1 MRYIPH
7 NYQKHCINF
16 LLEHPAAG
24 LFLRPGLGKTSIALT
39 AANRILFDSFEASK
53 VLVIAPLRVAEDT
66 WSRESAKWD
75 HLKHLRVSKV
85 LGGAKKRLAALNADA
100 DIYCINRE
108 NVPWLVKHYGHRW
121 PFDLVIIDELSNF
134 RNPSAKRF
142 RALRKVRPL
151 IKYIWGL
158 TGTPR
163 PRGLLDLWAQMYL
176 LDRGKRL
183 GETYGGYRDKYF
195 TPGRRNGYTI
205 FDWDPRPGAEEE
217 ITEKISDICVS
228 LGTIESVLALNDSPE
243 LSDDLQMPE
252 LVTTTRP
259 VILSPEIRSK
269 YDELERKEVLFLKD
283 GVIDAGSATVVNGK
297 LMQIAGGAV
306 YDENHVPHDIHS
318 EKLDALEDIIAEANG
333 EPVLVAY
340 RFQHER
346 DRILARFPQA
356 VQLKDSDTIAAW
368 NNGEIPILLAHP
380 AGAGH
385 GLNLQDGGHIIVWFG
400 PTYDLELDEQFNA
413 RLYRQGQKFTTS
425 IIYLV
430 AEGTVEEDAMQ
441 SLKVKADGQA
451 SMMEA
456 LKARIEKY
464 TS

>member
-7 NYQKHCINF
+7 EYQAYCIDF

-24 LFLRPGLGKTSIALT
+24 LFLKPGMGKTSIALT
-39 AANRILFDSFEASK
+39 AADRILYDRFEASK

-66 WSRESAKWD
+66 WSRESTKWD

-85 LGGAKKRLAALNADA
+85 LGDAKKRLAALNAEA
-100 DIYCINRE
+100 ELYCINRE
-108 NVPWLVKHYGHRW
+108 NVPWLVTHYGQHW

-134 RNPSAKRF
+134 RNPSSKRF

-151 IKYIWGL
+151 IKHLWGL

-163 PRGLLDLWAQMYL
+163 PRSLLDLWAQVYL
-176 LDRGKRL
+176 LDRGERL
-183 GETYGGYRDKYF
+183 GETYGGYKDRYF
-195 TPGRRNGYTI
+195 SPGRRNGYVI
-205 FDWDPRPGAEEE
+205 FDWNPRPGAEEE
-217 ITEKISDICVS
+217 ITEKISDICIS
-228 LGTIESVLALNDSPE
+228 LETAGN
-243 LSDDLQMPE
+243 LQMPE

-259 VILSPEIRSK
+259 VILSPEARGK
-269 YDELERKEVLFLKD
+269 YEALEREAVLPLKD
-283 GVIDAGSATVVNGK
+283 CIIDAASAAAVNGK

-306 YDENHVPHDIHS
+306 YDESHVPHDIHS
-318 EKLDALEDIIAEANG
+318 EKLDALEDIIAEADG

-356 VQLKDSDTIAAW
+356 VQLKDSGTIAAW
-368 NNGEIPILLAHP
+368 NKGEIPILLAHP

-400 PTYDLELDEQFNA
+400 PTYDLELDEQFND

-464 TS
+464 TA

>member
-7 NYQKHCINF
+7 DYQAYCIDF

-24 LFLRPGLGKTSIALT
+24 LFLKPGMGKTSIALT
-39 AANRILFDSFEASK
+39 AADHILYDSFEVSK

-85 LGGAKKRLAALNADA
+85 LGDAKKRLAALEADA
-100 DIYCINRE
+100 DLYCINRE
-108 NVPWLVKHYGHRW
+108 NVSWLVKHYGPHW

-134 RNPSAKRF
+134 RNPTSKRF

-151 IKYIWGL
+151 IKHIWGL

-163 PRGLLDLWAQMYL
+163 PRSLLDLWAQVYL

-183 GETYGGYRDKYF
+183 GETYGGYKDRYF
-195 TPGRRNGYTI
+195 TPGRRNGYVV

-217 ITEKISDICVS
+217 ITERISDICVS
-228 LGTIESVLALNDSPE
+228 LETDGNLE
-243 LSDDLQMPE
+243 MPE
-252 LVTTTRP
+252 LVVTNRP
-259 VILSPEIRSK
+259 VILSHASK
-269 YDELERKEVLFLKD
+269 AQYEQLEREAVLPLAD
-283 GVIDAGSATVVNGK
+283 CTIDAASAAAVNGK
-297 LMQIAGGAV
+297 LLQLAGGAV
-306 YDENHVPHDIHS
+306 YDDDHRAREIHC
-318 EKLDALEDIIAEANG
+318 EKLDALEDIIAEADG

-356 VQLKDSDTIAAW
+356 VQLKDSGTIAAW
-368 NNGEIPILLAHP
+368 NCGEIPILLAHP

-400 PTYDLELDEQFNA
+400 PTYDLELDEQFND
-413 RLYRQGQKFTTS
+413 RLYRQGQKATTS

-430 AEGTVEEDAMQ
+430 TEGTVEEDAMQ

-464 TS
+464 AA

>member
-1 MRYIPH
+1 MKYIPH
-7 NYQKHCINF
+7 DYQAYCIDF

-24 LFLRPGLGKTSIALT
+24 LFLKPGMGKTSIALT
-39 AANRILFDSFEASK
+39 AADRILYDRFEASK

-85 LGGAKKRLAALNADA
+85 LGDAKKRLAALEADA
-100 DIYCINRE
+100 DLYCINRE
-108 NVPWLVKHYGHRW
+108 NVPWLVKHYGQHW

-134 RNPSAKRF
+134 RNPTSKRF

-151 IKYIWGL
+151 IKHIWGL

-163 PRGLLDLWAQMYL
+163 PRSLLDLWAQVYL

-183 GETYGGYRDKYF
+183 GETYGGYKDRYF
-195 TPGRRNGYTI
+195 TPGRRNGYVI
-205 FDWDPRPGAEEE
+205 FDWNPRPGAEEE
-217 ITEKISDICVS
+217 ITEKISDICIS
-228 LGTIESVLALNDSPE
+228 LETAGN
-243 LSDDLQMPE
+243 LQMPE

-259 VILSPEIRSK
+259 VILSPESRSK
-269 YDELERKEVLFLKD
+269 YEALEREAVLPLKD
-283 GVIDAGSATVVNGK
+283 CVIDAASAAAVNGK

-306 YDENHVPHDIHS
+306 YDDGHTPHDIHS
-318 EKLDALEDIIAEANG
+318 EKLDALEDIIAEADG

-346 DRILARFPQA
+346 DRILSRFPQA
-356 VQLKDSDTIAAW
+356 VQLKDSGTIAAW
-368 NNGEIPILLAHP
+368 NRGEIPILLAHP

-400 PTYDLELDEQFNA
+400 PTYDLELDEQFND

-464 TS
+464 AA